1 MPELGYQFPKP
12 RYRGRAGQIVT
23 IGHLQLAQA
32 VIYLAVLVD
41 QGAPGNFG
49 GVGGQDKIDGQGVDD
64 VFNSLLLVLTHQ
76 GFKGIFQTGGCGKAT
91 GSIRSDRVVLFG
103 DVGEVEEMTESLRH
117 IQNLLVVQV
126 LQ

>member
-1 MPELGYQFPKP
+1 M
-12 RYRGRAGQIVT
+12 
-23 IGHLQLAQA
+23 
-32 VIYLAVLVD
+32 LVD

-49 GVGGQDKIDGQGVDD
+49 GVGGQDKIDGQGVND
-64 VFNSLLLVLTHQ
+64 VFYSVLFVLTHQ
-76 GFKGIFQTGGCGKAT
+76 GIKGIFQTGRCGKAT

-103 DVGEVEEMTESLRH
+103 DVGEVEKMTESLRH